1 MALRTLCLS
10 TETSS
15 QDESEGSNVYL
26 PTDGLIKDAMMSEN
40 RKNPVVNLLDVN
52 GGRKQFLVR
61 HVSLR
66 IISHY
71 NVQFVVPDSRNFQY
85 GKLNNLT

>member
-61 HVSLR
+61 SCKPTHNIALQCSVCSARL
-66 IISHY
+66 S
-71 NVQFVVPDSRNFQY
+71 QFSIWQAE
-85 GKLNNLT
+85 